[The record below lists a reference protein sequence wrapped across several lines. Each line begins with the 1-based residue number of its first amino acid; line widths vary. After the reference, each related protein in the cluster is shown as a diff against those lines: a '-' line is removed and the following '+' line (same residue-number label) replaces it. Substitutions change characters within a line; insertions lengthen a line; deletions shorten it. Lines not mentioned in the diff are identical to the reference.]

1 MPFPLVVVPLVGQ
14 ALELSGFVPSTLL
27 LAYCS
32 TVHLLA
38 TIEVSCLEVH
48 SFGMYS
54 LGTRNLPI

>member
-14 ALELSGFVPSTLL
+14 ALELSGVRSVHFL

-38 TIEVSCLEVH
+38 TIE
-48 SFGMYS
+48 S
-54 LGTRNLPI
+54 LVLKSTRLVCIL